1 MYHRFYYLK
10 GRFKMTV
17 QKSRMIKKYGL
28 FMLVFIFF
36 GYLSINFPLTGDDL
50 NWGVTTLRDYFGSG
64 RFLNYD
70 GRYAGNSLIIM
81 ASHSAIFKVLSY
93 AGITTLVVYLG
104 ARLISNVRQLERNTL
119 LILILILTMSTE
131 LFAQVLG
138 WNAGFFNYM
147 AALVYPLLIV
157 NLVKYHYADWQAL
170 KYLRYSILI
179 VILSIISCFF
189 VEHVTLLNLAV
200 ATILMGYMLYQKKK
214 NYLVIANFIGTYI
227 GGILMFSN
235 KAYLNIL
242 LHHDGYSYRETS
254 FSLSKIYHII
264 AQQMDFYLLINNP
277 IITVLLAAILG
288 YLIIKNLQKRSG
300 NKWGTVV
307 SYLELSVLIAFTEYH
322 YILFNT
328 FLKNFSHRYLVSCL
342 LSILFLFVIVIEM
355 VKLSIETHNIE
366 YIALIVAAVVLV
378 MPFFVVTPFGP
389 RGAFASYFCLCLL
402 VAALCDQLN
411 VVKFSLPIIRI
422 VMVMIVIFYT
432 GLATRIGHASRIKND
447 FMTYQEKNGTP
458 KDYRLYLEVP
468 YNQFYWAVHP
478 QATDN
483 SYRGYYKIQ
492 TVGGKLVPYAKW
504 RLIEKNTNSN
514 AEMFSQVLKVDS
526 QNK

>member
-1 MYHRFYYLK
+1 
-10 GRFKMTV
+10 MTV
-17 QKSRMIKKYGL
+17 RNNEAIKKYG
-28 FMLVFIFF
+28 FFFLVFIFF

-50 NWGVTTLRDYFGSG
+50 NWGITTLKNYFGSG
-64 RFLNYD
+64 QFLNYD
-70 GRYAGNSLIIM
+70 GRYAGNSLIII
-81 ASHSAIFKVLSY
+81 ASHSAVFKVLSY
-93 AGITTLVVYLG
+93 AGITTLVVYL
-104 ARLISNVRQLERNTL
+104 AAHLINNVRQLERNTL
-119 LILILILTMSTE
+119 LILILMLTMSTE

-147 AALVYPLLIV
+147 ASLVYPLIII
-157 NLVKYHYADWQAL
+157 NLVKYHYSDWQAS

-179 VILSIISCFF
+179 AVLSIISCFF

-242 LHHDGYSYRETS
+242 LHHDSYRETS
-254 FSLSKIYHII
+254 FSLTKVYHII
-264 AQQMDFYLLINNP
+264 SQQMDFYLLIDNP
-277 IITVLLAAILG
+277 IITVLLAVILG

-300 NKWGTVV
+300 NKLGTVV
-307 SYLELSVLIAFTEYH
+307 SYLELSILIAFIEYH

-328 FLKNFSHRYLVSCL
+328 FLKNFSHRYLVSYL
-342 LSILFLFVIVIEM
+342 LSILFLLVIIIEM
-355 VKLSIETHNIE
+355 TKLSLETHNIE

-411 VVKFSLPIIRI
+411 AVKFSLPIIRI
-422 VMVMIVIFYT
+422 MMVMIVIFYA

-447 FMTYQEKNGTP
+447 FMTYQEKHNTP

-468 YNQFYWAVHP
+468 YNQYYWAVHP
-478 QATDN
+478 QATDS
-483 SYRGYYKIQ
+483 SYRGYYKIK
-492 TVGGKLVPYAKW
+492 TIGGKLVPYAKW

>member
-1 MYHRFYYLK
+1 
-10 GRFKMTV
+10 MTV
-17 QKSRMIKKYGL
+17 RNNEAIKKYG
-28 FMLVFIFF
+28 FFFLVFIFF

-50 NWGVTTLRDYFGSG
+50 NWGITTLKNYFGSG
-64 RFLNYD
+64 QFLNYD
-70 GRYAGNSLIIM
+70 GRYAGNSLIII
-81 ASHSAIFKVLSY
+81 ASHSAVFKVLSY
-93 AGITTLVVYLG
+93 AGITTLVVYL
-104 ARLISNVRQLERNTL
+104 AAHLINNVRQLERNTL
-119 LILILILTMSTE
+119 LILILVLTMSTE

-147 AALVYPLLIV
+147 ASLVYPLIII
-157 NLVKYHYADWQAL
+157 NLVKYHYSDWQAS

-179 VILSIISCFF
+179 AVLSIISCFF

-242 LHHDGYSYRETS
+242 LHHDSYRETS
-254 FSLSKIYHII
+254 FSLTKVYHII
-264 AQQMDFYLLINNP
+264 SQQMDFYLLIDNP
-277 IITVLLAAILG
+277 IITVLLAVILG

-300 NKWGTVV
+300 NKLGTVV
-307 SYLELSVLIAFTEYH
+307 SYLELSILIAFIEFH

-328 FLKNFSHRYLVSCL
+328 FLKDFGHRYLVSCL
-342 LSILFLFVIVIEM
+342 LSILFLLVIVIEM
-355 VKLSIETHNIE
+355 AKLSLETHNIE
-366 YIALIVAAVVLV
+366 YIALIAAAIVLIV
-378 MPFFVVTPFGP
+378 PFFVVTPFGP

-402 VAALCDQLN
+402 VVALCNELN
-411 VVKFSLPIIRI
+411 AVKFSLPIIRI
-422 VMVMIVIFYT
+422 MMVMVVIFYA

-447 FMTYQEKNGTP
+447 FITYQEKHNTP

-468 YNQFYWAVHP
+468 YNQYYWAVHP
-478 QATDN
+478 QATDS
-483 SYRGYYKIQ
+483 SYRGYYKIK
-492 TVGGKLVPYAKW
+492 TIGGKLVPYAKW

>member
-1 MYHRFYYLK
+1 
-10 GRFKMTV
+10 MTV
-17 QKSRMIKKYGL
+17 QRNRTIKKYG
-28 FMLVFIFF
+28 FFFLVFLFF

-50 NWGVTTLRDYFGSG
+50 NWGVTTLKDYFGSG

-70 GRYAGNSLIIM
+70 GRYAGNSLIIV

-93 AGITTLVVYLG
+93 AGITTCVVYL
-104 ARLISNVRQLERNTL
+104 AAHLIDNVRQLEKNAL
-119 LILILILTMSTE
+119 LILALLLTMSTE

-157 NLVKYHYADWQAL
+157 NLVKYRYADWQAL

-179 VILSIISCFF
+179 VILAIISCFF

-200 ATILMGYMLYQKKK
+200 ATILMGYMIYQKKK

-227 GGILMFSN
+227 GGALMFSN
-235 KAYLNIL
+235 KAYLDIL
-242 LHHDGYSYRETS
+242 FHHDGYSYRETS

-277 IITVLLAAILG
+277 IITVLLAVILG
-288 YLIIKNLQKRSG
+288 YLIIKNIQKRSG
-300 NKWGTVV
+300 NRLGTVV
-307 SYLELSVLIAFTEYH
+307 SYLELSVLIAFTGYH

-328 FLKNFSHRYLVSCL
+328 FFKNFSHRYLVSFL
-342 LSILFLFVIVIEM
+342 LSILFLLVIVIEM
-355 VKLSIETHNIE
+355 TKLSIETHNIE

-378 MPFFVVTPFGP
+378 IPFFVVTPFGP

-411 VVKFSLPIIRI
+411 VVRFSLPIIRI
-422 VMVMIVIFYT
+422 VMVMIVIFYA
-432 GLATRIGHASRIKND
+432 GLATRIGHASRIKNN
-447 FMTYQEKNGTP
+447 FMTYQEKHNTP

-468 YNQFYWAVHP
+468 YNQYYWAVHP
-478 QATDN
+478 QAGDA
-483 SYRGYYKIQ
+483 SYRGYYRVKSE
-492 TVGGKLVPYAKW
+492 GAKLVPYAKW